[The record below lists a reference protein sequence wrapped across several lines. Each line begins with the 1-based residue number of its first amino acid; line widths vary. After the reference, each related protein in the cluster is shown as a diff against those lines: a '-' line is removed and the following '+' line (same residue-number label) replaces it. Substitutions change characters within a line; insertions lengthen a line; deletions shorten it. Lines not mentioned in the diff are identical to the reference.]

1 MRRLRIALA
10 TMAITVTMAQIAAAA
25 GPGAT
30 TSASAPATTT
40 TTTTSTTST
49 TTSTTTTP
57 STTTTAPTTGV
68 TVAPTTTTTTAPKPP
83 KPPHAAGGKGG
94 KGGGSAPE
102 TSNEGDTKQGGK
114 GSADVTKGQNGAIN
128 APSLSGITA
137 PVIPSVSC
145 STVGAPVELLPIYQH
160 ASDAYGLGPQGPA
173 ILASINGI
181 ESGFGANL
189 GPSSAGAEGWMQFMP
204 STWASYGVDADG
216 DGTADPNDPHDAIF
230 AAASYLSA
238 AGMPADTAGA
248 IFAYKHADWYVA
260 EVLANAGCYGS
271 GSTDGTYSLA
281 PGMPLVSCTPAKG
294 EDIDKRYMNAFEQAA
309 SRYDLGQRGVW
320 ALAGVASLESNFGH
334 AMGKAELAKTGPL
347 GIDGDEWNRFE
358 IDGNNDGLIDR
369 SSIEDSA
376 ATLARE
382 IWSRGDLR
390 SGLFLHNQASW
401 YVDQVIGQAD
411 EMTGKCVQRS
421 VEWNV
426 ALPTPTSANINWANL
441 TLSNSLEMHDIRGG
455 LLDPRIMG
463 LLGMI
468 TQTHKITISA
478 LRSDHSQMTVDGNV
492 SNHYFGRAMDIAA
505 VDGVSCTDVSPSA
518 PCAQL
523 GRTLSLLSPP
533 LHPTELIYCFD
544 LDGPG
549 PAFARSDHCDHV
561 HAGFDGDTST
571 TPVATQP

>member
-30 TSASAPATTT
+30 TSASAPAA

-181 ESGFGANL
+181 ESGFCANL

-238 AGMPADTAGA
+238 AGMPADTYDA
-248 IFAYKHADWYVA
+248 IYAYNHADWYVA

-320 ALAGVASLESNFGH
+320 ALAGVASL
-334 AMGKAELAKTGPL
+334 
-347 GIDGDEWNRFE
+347 
-358 IDGNNDGLIDR
+358 
-369 SSIEDSA
+369 
-376 ATLARE
+376 
-382 IWSRGDLR
+382 
-390 SGLFLHNQASW
+390 
-401 YVDQVIGQAD
+401 
-411 EMTGKCVQRS
+411 
-421 VEWNV
+421 
-426 ALPTPTSANINWANL
+426 
-441 TLSNSLEMHDIRGG
+441 
-455 LLDPRIMG
+455 
-463 LLGMI
+463 
-468 TQTHKITISA
+468 
-478 LRSDHSQMTVDGNV
+478 
-492 SNHYFGRAMDIAA
+492 
-505 VDGVSCTDVSPSA
+505 
-518 PCAQL
+518 
-523 GRTLSLLSPP
+523 
-533 LHPTELIYCFD
+533 
-544 LDGPG
+544 
-549 PAFARSDHCDHV
+549 
-561 HAGFDGDTST
+561 
-571 TPVATQP
+571 